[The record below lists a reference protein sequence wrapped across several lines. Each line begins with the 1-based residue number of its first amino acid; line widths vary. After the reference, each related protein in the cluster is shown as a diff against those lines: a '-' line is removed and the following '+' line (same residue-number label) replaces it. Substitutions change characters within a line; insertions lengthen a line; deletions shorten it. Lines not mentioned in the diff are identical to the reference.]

1 MRKVQ
6 FATGDYYHVYNR
18 GVDKRKIFL
27 GRQHYYRFILG
38 LYEFNNQKATVNF
51 NWRFNY
57 QSPTSIVEKRRSL
70 LVDIICFSLMPNHFH
85 LILRQLTEGGISK
98 FMQKLGTGY
107 AKYFNRIYQRTGTLF
122 EGRFKAILIEKDEY
136 FVHLSRY
143 IHLNC
148 VGLIEPAWKE
158 KGIKNWK
165 SAKKFLNQY
174 KWSSYLDYAGRHNFP
189 LLVNKEFLLNYFG
202 SEENYR
208 KFTNSWVRNDTGLSK
223 PDFDSW

>member
-6 FATGDYYHVYNR
+6 FANGYYYHVYNR

-27 GRQHYYRFILG
+27 GHQHYYRFLHG
-38 LYEFNNQKATVNF
+38 LYEFNNQKATINF

-57 QSPTSIVEKRRSL
+57 QSPTSIVKKRRSL

-85 LILRQLTEGGISK
+85 LILKQVTEGGISK

-107 AKYFNRIYQRTGTLF
+107 AKYFNQIYQRTGALF

-136 FVHLSRY
+136 LVHLSRY

-148 VGLIEPAWKE
+148 VELIEPTWKE

-165 SAKKFLNQY
+165 SVKKFLAQY
-174 KWSSYLDYAGRHNFP
+174 KWSSYLDYVGRHNFTS
-189 LLVNKEFLLNYFG
+189 VINKEFLVNYFG

-208 KFTNSWVRNDTGLSK
+208 KFTNSWLRKEEDLIA
-223 PDFDSW
+223 DLLLE

>member
-6 FATGDYYHVYNR
+6 FANGYYYHVYNR

-27 GRQHYYRFILG
+27 GRQHYYRFLHG
-38 LYEFNNQKATVNF
+38 LYEFNNQKATINF

-57 QSPTSIVEKRRSL
+57 QSPASIVEKGREL
-70 LVDIICFSLMPNHFH
+70 LVDIICFSLMSNHFH
-85 LILRQLTEGGISK
+85 LILRQVTEGGISK

-107 AKYFNRIYQRTGTLF
+107 AKYFNQTYQRTGALF
-122 EGRFKAILIEKDEY
+122 EGRFKAILIEKEEY
-136 FVHLSRY
+136 LVHLSRY

-148 VGLIEPAWKE
+148 VELIEPTWKE

-165 SAKKFLNQY
+165 SAKKFLDQY
-174 KWSSYLDYAGRHNFP
+174 KWSSYLDYVGRHNFP
-189 LLVNKEFLLNYFG
+189 SVINKEFLLSYFG

-208 KFTNSWVRNDTGLSK
+208 KFTNSWLRKDEDLIS
-223 PDFDSW
+223 DLLLE